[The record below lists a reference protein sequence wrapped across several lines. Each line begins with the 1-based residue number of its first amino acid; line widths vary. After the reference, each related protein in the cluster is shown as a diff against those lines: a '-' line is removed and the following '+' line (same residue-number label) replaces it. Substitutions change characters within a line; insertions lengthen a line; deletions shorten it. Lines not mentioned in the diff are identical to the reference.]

1 MYIAQDC
8 FVLQNMSRRGQRPDG
23 QWEGD
28 SKRGAWKGGVEG
40 HDERGRWEAEEG
52 EILSGS
58 GEYSGFKDRH
68 GGYGKRWRGDFNRR
82 KLEDREERKYEPYAE
97 KKWEDNKKRSGERD
111 LWSERWDS
119 CNQNRGHRG
128 GKWEDKEKFRRGDDF
143 RERKDVGARHD
154 RHHREDKWGERREAG
169 SVEGGRSWNFRAG
182 KSESRDII
190 NSKSQDADNGLNC
203 NDEIKGRN
211 IVCHSI
217 SVGSSRRNSEK
228 EVIPKKREGTSL
240 SEEQRSR
247 GVRRGQSSMNHKN
260 NPKQKKVKKEGS
272 HSLEELET
280 ALRMVEKEEEA
291 AAMRKKLTTEI
302 EGMKKRKLEKARE
315 DLSQYSILVNDFP
328 SMDEYFG
335 RFGVI
340 GCITR
345 VSDGF
350 SRIDF
355 INVEAADKAKQ
366 SKEVWP
372 KNAEEFDAV
381 RAKSV
386 RPVREESREEGE
398 TSSTSSEDEYAER
411 WSCVECQH
419 DNFSWSKE
427 CSQCRASQHC
437 EDQCTV
443 SSEDRSLNPSLD
455 EEPSKSEMS
464 RLKRCSN
471 GEGVERKEKASVV
484 KILEMENDVPVVD
497 LASSEE
503 DITEVSPSPLEL
515 KLKLFSE
522 ESEEMQDEFLRSMG
536 IVRYIDKKQLKSYS
550 DDSDAGLYS
559 DGAEIG

>member
-1 MYIAQDC
+1 M
-8 FVLQNMSRRGQRPDG
+8 
-23 QWEGD
+23 
-28 SKRGAWKGGVEG
+28 
-40 HDERGRWEAEEG
+40 
-52 EILSGS
+52 
-58 GEYSGFKDRH
+58 
-68 GGYGKRWRGDFNRR
+68 
-82 KLEDREERKYEPYAE
+82 
-97 KKWEDNKKRSGERD
+97 
-111 LWSERWDS
+111 
-119 CNQNRGHRG
+119 
-128 GKWEDKEKFRRGDDF
+128 
-143 RERKDVGARHD
+143 
-154 RHHREDKWGERREAG
+154 
-169 SVEGGRSWNFRAG
+169 
-182 KSESRDII
+182 
-190 NSKSQDADNGLNC
+190 
-203 NDEIKGRN
+203 
-211 IVCHSI
+211 
-217 SVGSSRRNSEK
+217 
-228 EVIPKKREGTSL
+228 
-240 SEEQRSR
+240 
-247 GVRRGQSSMNHKN
+247 
-260 NPKQKKVKKEGS
+260 
-272 HSLEELET
+272 
-280 ALRMVEKEEEA
+280 
-291 AAMRKKLTTEI
+291 
-302 EGMKKRKLEKARE
+302 
-315 DLSQYSILVNDFP
+315 SQYSILVNDFP

-464 RLKRCSN
+464 RLQRCSN

-536 IVRYIDKKQLKSYS
+536 IVRYIDKKQLKGYS

-559 DGAEIG
+559 DGAEIV

>member
-1 MYIAQDC
+1 
-8 FVLQNMSRRGQRPDG
+8 MSRRGQWPDG
-23 QWEGD
+23 QWEGN

-58 GEYSGFKDRH
+58 GEYSGFRGRH

-169 SVEGGRSWNFRAG
+169 SDEGGRSWNSRGG
-182 KSESRDII
+182 KSESRDVI
-190 NSKSQDADNGLNC
+190 NSKSQDSENGLNC
-203 NDEIKGRN
+203 NDEVKGRN

-217 SVGSSRRNSEK
+217 SVGSSRQNSEK
-228 EVIPKKREGTSL
+228 EVTPKKRARTSL
-240 SEEQRSR
+240 SEEQRPR
-247 GVRRGQSSMNHKN
+247 GVRRGQSSMNHKS
-260 NPKQKKVKKEGS
+260 NPKQTKVKKEGS

-291 AAMRKKLTTEI
+291 VAMRKKLTTEI

-464 RLKRCSN
+464 RFQRFSN

-550 DDSDAGLYS
+550 DDSDSGLYS
-559 DGAEIG
+559 DGAEIV